1 MKYIK
6 LSEWAKLNGM
16 EYQTA
21 FKHFKKG
28 LIKNSK
34 QLETGTILISV
45 PTENEYLNEILNE
58 ILNELKKLNFNFNK

>member
-6 LSEWAKLNGM
+6 LSEWAKETGI

-28 LIKNSK
+28 LIENSK
-34 QLETGTILISV
+34 QLESGTILVGVLEEKDETIV
-45 PTENEYLNEILNE
+45 ILNN
-58 ILNELKKLNFNFNK
+58 ILNELKKINSKLK